1 MLRSEPRIVLALRRG
16 EPFSLLLPLAA
27 SSAPGAGLR
36 SPSRRQRCR
45 WKEGGCPRAALDGS
59 VFAVGRAGL
68 PDRKRCQSSWALEV
82 ALEAAAPGVRV
93 AAIAQK
99 RFFGTSF
106 IIRSLL
112 WAWPV
117 LFSCA
122 RFPRLFRVCFT
133 SLFAQSW
140 EHLIGRL
147 QQNFLLFNVQI
158 KWGKQHSLVMRH
170 RYWRLIWICHLLK
183 GWL

>member
-1 MLRSEPRIVLALRRG
+1 MLRSEPRIILALRRG
-16 EPFSLLLPLAA
+16 DLFSLLLPFAA
-27 SSAPGAGLR
+27 SPAPGAGLR

-45 WKEGGCPRAALDGS
+45 WKEGGCPRAALDES
-59 VFAVGRAGL
+59 LFVVRRAGL
-68 PDRKRCQSSWALEV
+68 PDRKRCQSGWALEV
-82 ALEAAAPGVRV
+82 ALAAAAPDVRV
-93 AAIAQK
+93 DAIAQK
-99 RFFGTSF
+99 RYFGTSF

-122 RFPRLFRVCFT
+122 CFPRLFCVCFM

-147 QQNFLLFNVQI
+147 
-158 KWGKQHSLVMRH
+158 
-170 RYWRLIWICHLLK
+170 
-183 GWL
+183 